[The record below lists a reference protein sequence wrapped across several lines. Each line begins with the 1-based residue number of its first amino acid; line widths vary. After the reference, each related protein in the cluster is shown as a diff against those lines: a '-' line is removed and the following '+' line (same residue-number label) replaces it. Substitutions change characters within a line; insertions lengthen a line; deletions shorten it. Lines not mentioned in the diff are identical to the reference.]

1 MVAYYRKKDRFLI
14 AVDCIIFGFEN
25 GELKLLLIKR
35 NFEPAKGKWSLM
47 GGFLSEKET
56 LDNAAKRILDNLTG
70 LSKIYMEQVYGFSQP
85 DRDPG
90 ERVIS
95 VAYYALIRINE
106 FDNKLI
112 EEHGAKWISVNEI
125 PNLIF
130 DHNKMV
136 ENAFKKL
143 QWSTRYKPI
152 GFELL
157 PEKFT
162 IPELQ
167 ALYEAIQ
174 QKNYDR
180 RNFSKKILSMG
191 FIDRLDEKQKGFSK
205 KGAYYYKFN
214 KQKYDELSEQGFDF
228 KL

>member
-1 MVAYYRKKDRFLI
+1 MVAYYRKKDRFFI
-14 AVDCIIFGFEN
+14 AVDCIIFGFEE

-35 NFEPAKGKWSLM
+35 NFDPAKGKWSLM
-47 GGFLSEKET
+47 GGFLSENET
-56 LDNAAKRILDNLTG
+56 LDLAAKRILDNLTG
-70 LSKIYMEQVYGFSQP
+70 LSKIYMEQLFGFSQP

-112 EEHGAKWISVNEI
+112 EQHGAEWISVKEI
-125 PNLIF
+125 PELIF
-130 DHNKMV
+130 DHNQMV
-136 ENAFKKL
+136 QNAINKL
-143 QWSTRYKPI
+143 QWNTRYKPI

-174 QKNYDR
+174 QKSYDR

-191 FIDRLDEKQKGFSK
+191 FINRLEEKQKGFSK
-205 KGAYYYKFN
+205 KGAYFYKFD
-214 KQKYDELSEQGFDF
+214 KQKYDELSEKGFDF